1 MRKFKLNI
9 IGKSYDIEVER
20 QEKGKFIATINGK
33 RYETSMQN
41 EQDKTMLMAVDGG
54 LYSIEIEGEPST
66 GKMQIKVN
74 NRERMVESKDLL
86 SAKEITSLKKP
97 ISIEPKGELFV
108 EDVPRIVTTGT
119 MVNGVLAPMPG
130 KVISVKVNAGDD
142 VKTGDVVVILEA
154 MKMENEITSNKD
166 GKVAE
171 VRVKDGDSVDAD
183 DVLVI
188 IG

>member
-20 QEKGKFIATINGK
+20 QEKGKFIASINGK

-54 LYSIEIEGEPST
+54 LYSVEIEGEPIT
-66 GKMQIKVN
+66 GKMQIMVN
-74 NRERMVESKDLL
+74 NRERMVDSKDLL

-97 ISIEPKGELFV
+97 ISTETKGELFV
-108 EDVPRIVTTGT
+108 EEVPRIVTTGT
-119 MVNGVLAPMPG
+119 MVNGILAPMPG
-130 KVISVKVNAGDD
+130 KVVSVKVNAGDD

-154 MKMENEITSNKD
+154 MKMENEITSNRD